1 MTDNLRDIGI
11 KVMKL
16 IENVDK
22 TSTKYKQYI
31 MKKGALIKIVTFL
44 VMIVAGAFI
53 SLMIPLRP
61 EESVTEKR
69 KLSSFP
75 QFSVGDFLDGTYFS
89 GIDTWF
95 SDTFPGRDG
104 LIICNEFMTGLYGVR
119 KNVIH
124 GEVVKGDDIPD
135 SDIDESEFGYLDNI
149 VSERATETEET
160 EEEINYAY
168 DNSITVNPEDIGNSV
183 DSDGTSAG
191 SSAKAGESLGS
202 VYVVG
207 DSAYN
212 YYSFSKSVSNQ
223 YVDIVNGL
231 AETLKDKSTVYDMII
246 PTSIDI
252 TLDDATRN
260 SINSSNQKKAILYM
274 YSKMNK
280 NIGKCYIYDLM
291 RSHRDEYIYF
301 RTDHH
306 WTALGAYYAYTA
318 FMAQLGKSAYSL
330 DSFKERD
337 MGAFVGSYYTQTRVS
352 SLNNN
357 PDKLVAYEP
366 FSTNALKMINNEYD
380 FIDYNIITDVSKWN
394 NTSKYSTFIGGDNA
408 YAQIN
413 NPNISDGSSVLVIK
427 ESFGNAMVP
436 FLVENFENVYVVD
449 YRYYKNTISELVDEM
464 NIENVVFVN
473 NISITSTQDR
483 IEELKN
489 ICK

>member
-44 VMIVAGAFI
+44 VMIVAGAVI

-183 DSDGTSAG
+183 DSDGTSVG

-231 AETLKDKSTVYDMII
+231 SETLKDKATVYDMII

-318 FMAQLGKSAYSL
+318 FMAQLGKNAYSL

-337 MGAFVGSYYTQTRVS
+337 MGAFVGSYYTQTRVP

>member
-168 DNSITVNPEDIGNSV
+168 
-183 DSDGTSAG
+183 
-191 SSAKAGESLGS
+191 
-202 VYVVG
+202 
-207 DSAYN
+207 
-212 YYSFSKSVSNQ
+212 
-223 YVDIVNGL
+223 
-231 AETLKDKSTVYDMII
+231 
-246 PTSIDI
+246 
-252 TLDDATRN
+252 
-260 SINSSNQKKAILYM
+260 
-274 YSKMNK
+274 
-280 NIGKCYIYDLM
+280 
-291 RSHRDEYIYF
+291 
-301 RTDHH
+301 
-306 WTALGAYYAYTA
+306 
-318 FMAQLGKSAYSL
+318 
-330 DSFKERD
+330 
-337 MGAFVGSYYTQTRVS
+337 
-352 SLNNN
+352 
-357 PDKLVAYEP
+357 
-366 FSTNALKMINNEYD
+366 
-380 FIDYNIITDVSKWN
+380 
-394 NTSKYSTFIGGDNA
+394 
-408 YAQIN
+408 
-413 NPNISDGSSVLVIK
+413 
-427 ESFGNAMVP
+427 
-436 FLVENFENVYVVD
+436 
-449 YRYYKNTISELVDEM
+449 
-464 NIENVVFVN
+464 
-473 NISITSTQDR
+473 
-483 IEELKN
+483 
-489 ICK
+489 